1 MEEYVSYPDALMT
14 DEPVLC
20 GRARYPLHLVD
31 VELWDGRDGWD
42 GNVRY
47 GRPRNGHDEHDG
59 PRRDGNGNGIS
70 VRNDDAK
77 PIWVFWNGKSLGV
90 CELMAARLWLLIRFM
105 LLCTYLQIQLLYLLH
120 C

>member
-1 MEEYVSYPDALMT
+1 MEEYVSCPDALMT

-20 GRARYPLHLVD
+20 GRARYSLHLVD
-31 VELWDGRDGWD
+31 VELRDGRDGWD

-47 GRPRNGHDEHDG
+47 GQPRNGDDEHDG

-77 PIWVFWNGKSLGV
+77 PIWVFWNGESLGV
-90 CELMAARLWLLIRFM
+90 CELIAARLWLLV
-105 LLCTYLQIQLLYLLH
+105 
-120 C
+120 